1 VKKERIY
8 AKEGKRDPDGW
19 KRNWRNHIE
28 KGRERSMDEEKTGIP
43 DPLAEEPYLIT
54 TDRG

>member
-1 VKKERIY
+1 MEKKLAEPYR
-8 AKEGKRDPDGW
+8 K
-19 KRNWRNHIE
+19 
-28 KGRERSMDEEKTGIP
+28 MDEEKTRIP